1 MSPKKLP
8 TRHADMHQARA
19 RRKIAQK
26 YLEVADVVAVE
37 DGAAVNVCVG
47 LTVLAGIAAGD
58 AICIAAKGERYS
70 GQDHAAAA
78 ELLAQVD
85 ATLGKRLRQLADLK
99 PGSHCGDALL
109 SGEDRRNALRSAGVL
124 VQAAAERAP

>member
-8 TRHADMHQARA
+8 TRQADMHHARA

-26 YLEVADVVAVE
+26 YLEAADMVAVE

-47 LTVLAGIAAGD
+47 LAVLAGIAAGD
-58 AICIAAKGERYS
+58 AICIAAMGERYS

-78 ELLAQVD
+78 ELLSRVD

-99 PGSHCGDALL
+99 PGSHYGDALL
-109 SGEDRRNALRSAGVL
+109 GGQDRRNALRSAGVL
-124 VQAAAERAP
+124 VQAAVDRVP